1 MSIIQIGGTYAKAI
15 LLPNEVAI
23 GAIGRI
29 QVISIILLLFVS
41 GTAYNIFTNTRT
53 FGIYSSMFLT
63 GSGSSV
69 GRTSAVSRLGQF
81 RLLNFATLCIP
92 LWTTVK

>member
-1 MSIIQIGGTYAKAI
+1 MPHIAATFERIRDGRDSCLCLSIVQIGGTYAKAI

-41 GTAYNIFTNTRT
+41 DTAFN
-53 FGIYSSMFLT
+53 FL
-63 GSGSSV
+63 
-69 GRTSAVSRLGQF
+69 
-81 RLLNFATLCIP
+81 
-92 LWTTVK
+92 